1 MLTRNIR
8 MTQWT
13 YDMLESVVKASVLQ
27 DDITL
32 DEVFEYAL
40 FSYAK
45 DMARNLDLRR
55 QATQDLRDHME
66 ADI

>member
-1 MLTRNIR
+1 
-8 MTQWT
+8 
-13 YDMLESVVKASVLQ
+13 MLESVVKASVLQ

>member
-1 MLTRNIR
+1 MLTRNVR

-13 YDMLESVVKASVLQ
+13 YDMLESLVRTSVLQ

-45 DMARNLDLRR
+45 DVAHNLNLR
-55 QATQDLRDHME
+55 QQSTKDLRDHMK